1 LRHRI
6 VGASRFACYTRKCL
20 NLADVVG
27 GVGALAATLASWVE
41 ACGFAFEGKGEI
53 ASVAVGSVMSAA
65 LTSDQYTKSRESV
78 IDLHFRCRKPT

>member
-1 LRHRI
+1 MKNYLRHRI

-41 ACGFAFEGKGEI
+41 ACGFTREGKRKI
-53 ASVAVGSVMSAA
+53 LSVAVGTLISAA
-65 LTSDQYTKSRESV
+65 
-78 IDLHFRCRKPT
+78 